1 MKDLLARRLREQL
14 PNRQALASSRWLRPV
29 AAQLTAPELW
39 RMKSESVARGVAVG
53 LFWAFLVPVAQIL
66 FATLHC
72 VWWRANIPIAAAI
85 TFVTNPLTVGGWL
98 WLAYKVGSVFVGGSA
113 APPPPEGGTGLLV
126 WLQTYGVPALVGMA
140 IFGVVSAILG
150 YLVVKLFWRLRLWS
164 RLRSRQRRRTPAR
177 PQGSLD

>member
-1 MKDLLARRLREQL
+1 MASMKDLLARRLREQL
-14 PNRQALASSRWLRPV
+14 PTRHELAQSKWLKPV

-72 VWWRANIPIAAAI
+72 VWWRGNIPIAAAI

-98 WLAYKVGSVFVGGSA
+98 WLAYQVGSVFVGGA
-113 APPPPEGGTGLLV
+113 ATAVPPEEGAGLLM
-126 WLQTYGVPALVGMA
+126 WLQTVGVPALVGMA
-140 IFGVVSAILG
+140 IFGVVGAVLG
-150 YLVVKLFWRLRLWS
+150 YAGVRLFWRLRLWR
-164 RLRSRQRRRTPAR
+164 RLRARELRRAR
-177 PQGSLD
+177 